1 MPVLIND
8 NPPVPLTT
16 PLTATIALVDELAP
30 FVRINDPVLLLTI
43 VPAWVKPPLPVDP
56 KITVPAPLIIV
67 FTELVLPLLARDVP
81 KITVVLEAA
90 ALVKVTVDPEP
101 PVMPKASKFH
111 ADPVILRLALLAML
125 MAFVPVAVASTP
137 VKVLVIVLDQVYP
150 VVDQLTPATVN
161 EPVSLTNPAVPLK
174 L

>member
-1 MPVLIND
+1 M
-8 NPPVPLTT
+8 PLTA
-16 PLTATIALVDELAP
+16 PLTATVALADEVVP

-43 VPAWVKPPLPVDP
+43 VPAWVKPPLPVVP

-81 KITVVLEAA
+81 KRSVVVAPVA
-90 ALVKVTVDPEP
+90 FVKVTVDPAP
-101 PVMPKASKFH
+101 PVMDRASKVN
-111 ADPVILRLALLAML
+111 ADPVILRLAALAMK
-125 MAFVPVAVASTP
+125 MVFVPVEVWSTP
-137 VKVLVIVLDQVYP
+137 VKVLVAALLQVYP
-150 VVDQLTPATVN
+150 EVNQLTPATVN